1 MEDFLDGMA
10 SLLGQDA
17 DNIIGGRTE
26 LPGGG
31 VKRNFGDNFWGRSQQ
46 ELDDA
51 FAKKRYKELGAKYD
65 GLLGQVNE
73 KPVQPGED
81 INSINRRLQE
91 GTKVTKTSDTKEVQ
105 NLTYYS
111 PQAREERR
119 LAAQTRADLLRSQDR
134 TLQFQMLQAQREN
147 DRYYDRLDRED
158 ARLRREGYQSLG
170 TGLAALAA
178 AFTIV

>member
-1 MEDFLDGMA
+1 MCIRDRFD
-10 SLLGQDA
+10 
-17 DNIIGGRTE
+17 
-26 LPGGG
+26 
-31 VKRNFGDNFWGRSQQ
+31 
-46 ELDDA
+46 
-51 FAKKRYKELGAKYD
+51 
-65 GLLGQVNE
+65 
-73 KPVQPGED
+73 
-81 INSINRRLQE
+81 
-91 GTKVTKTSDTKEVQ
+91 
-105 NLTYYS
+105 S